1 MEDLKKYP
9 FYPEL
14 TDEGKQQ
21 AQDLMIKF
29 EKTLKE
35 SATKIISDFSTDF
48 YCEVLHEIESDH
60 WTNYRTKIVSAI
72 CDYSNK
78 KSMSYDF
85 DRIRKAIYKHHKEE
99 IVKDLN
105 QDLLKEISDLKEQL
119 KRSYESRF

>member
-35 SATKIISDFSTDF
+35 SATKIISDFTTDF
-48 YCEVLHEIESDH
+48 YCEVLHEIESYH

-78 KSMSYDF
+78 KSMRYFFPKAKYASSKFFLVAPANLWPNSKKGYLN
-85 DRIRKAIYKHHKEE
+85 RVAAKIKIRAI
-99 IVKDLN
+99 
-105 QDLLKEISDLKEQL
+105 
-119 KRSYESRF
+119 RP

>member
-1 MEDLKKYP
+1 MKTEDT

-14 TDEGKQQ
+14 TEQGKQQ

-35 SATKIISDFSTDF
+35 SAINIISKFSEDF
-48 YCEVLHEIESDH
+48 YCDVLHEVESDH
-60 WTNYRTKIVSAI
+60 WTNYRTKILNAI

-78 KSMSYDF
+78 KDNSYEF
-85 DRIRKAIYKHHKEE
+85 DRIRKAIYRKHKDE

-119 KRSYESRF
+119 NQAFSRRF

>member
-1 MEDLKKYP
+1 MKDIDNEYP

-14 TDEGKQQ
+14 TDAGKQQ

-35 SATKIISDFSTDF
+35 SATKIISEFYTDF

-60 WTNYRTKIVSAI
+60 WTNYRTKILNAL
-72 CDYSNK
+72 CNYTNK
-78 KSMSYDF
+78 SKLPYDF
-85 DRIRKAIYKHHKEE
+85 DRIRIAIFHAHKEE

-105 QDLLKEISDLKEQL
+105 QDLVNQIKDLKEQI
-119 KRSYESRF
+119 KKYY